1 MGLIEIIILLVVAG
15 VIGSVIFSSPS
26 NRGRVDWSKV
36 GWVFIGLP
44 LLLLV
49 TLGGLFFAYQ
59 SRSVATQQALLQEQ
73 KATMDNLAAQLREKQ
88 AREAQPEETT
98 DVVPK
103 LTMTSES
110 HSESSVAA
118 HTHAQPSPAV
128 QVLENVTQVDSWS
141 AIAIVVVF
149 LAAMALL
156 LTIVKKNLAVLVLV
170 SAACVGAGL
179 SLMWSID
186 RSVQTT
192 SISGPH
198 ARSSVVTSAPLAT
211 TDIGEEEQ
219 GIPVAESSEVKS
231 VQPERILQ
239 VSYDLTNGTRVE
251 KRGVQELPL
260 WVTEVE
266 KNPQMKVE
274 NDELKVVSG
283 RYASVH
289 EAEQEIRNIVNS
301 IVRHHLATEYPEMRG
316 IDVSTQELLKYGALQ
331 EAYEVT
337 WPFRVGEFKDQVF
350 QIAWKIKLTDPIEKR
365 IYAIWQADEVNRRLA
380 VLAGGVGLL
389 TALFGLVAIILRN
402 RDHENSI
409 A

>member
-1 MGLIEIIILLVVAG
+1 MGLIEIIILLIVAG

-36 GWVFIGLP
+36 GWVFLGLP

-49 TLGGLFFAYQ
+49 AVGGMFFAYQ
-59 SRSVATQQALLQEQ
+59 SRSVIFERSMEQE
-73 KATMDNLAAQLREKQ
+73 KMAAQLAELREIQ
-88 AREAQPEETT
+88 ARAEQGN
-98 DVVPK
+98 
-103 LTMTSES
+103 S
-110 HSESSVAA
+110 SSVTKADVPATPEFHTESYVAA
-118 HTHAQPSPAV
+118 HAQPSPTV
-128 QVLENVTQVDSWS
+128 QVIEQTTRVDSWS
-141 AIAIVVVF
+141 AIAIVIVF

-156 LTIVKKNLAVLVLV
+156 LTIFKKNRAVMVLV

-192 SISGPH
+192 GMPGPH
-198 ARSSVVTSAPLAT
+198 ARPSVETSAPLAT
-211 TDIGEEEQ
+211 TDVGEEEE
-219 GIPVAESSEVKS
+219 GIPVTESSEVKS

-239 VSYDLTNGTRVE
+239 VSYDLTNGRRVE
-251 KRGVQELPL
+251 KRGVHELPL
-260 WVTEVE
+260 WVTEVD
-266 KNPQMKVE
+266 KNPQMTVE

-289 EAEQEIRNIVNS
+289 EAEQEIRNIVNR

-316 IDVSTQELLKYGALQ
+316 IDVSSQELLRYGAL
-331 EAYEVT
+331 EEGYEVT

-389 TALFGLVAIILRN
+389 TVLFGLVAIILRN
-402 RDHENSI
+402 RNHENSI